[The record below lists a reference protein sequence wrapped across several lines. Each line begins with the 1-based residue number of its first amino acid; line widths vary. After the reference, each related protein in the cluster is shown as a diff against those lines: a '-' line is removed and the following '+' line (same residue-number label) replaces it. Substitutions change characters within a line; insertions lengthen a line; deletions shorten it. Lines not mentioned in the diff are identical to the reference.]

1 MKFPTETYI
10 GVYVSHGKSKTVFAI
25 KSAYR
30 QKGKFDGAVLK
41 IRRGQVDAEPAVM
54 RQLPDVSPKVLYEC
68 IGKDGNDEYH
78 CWVMERCIPLN
89 QLAVLKSTW
98 KDACVLAACRCVAR
112 AALCRLQLSDC
123 HYYNLGVRISPSAT
137 EHEVV
142 IIDVGSR
149 GIAESVPTKGSV
161 NQSMSKLWKWSQ
173 QEMQA
178 SPTWTRN
185 LWANTEHTLE
195 GVTRRLDIQ

>member
-1 MKFPTETYI
+1 M
-10 GVYVSHGKSKTVFAI
+10 
-25 KSAYR
+25 
-30 QKGKFDGAVLK
+30 LN

-89 QLAVLKSTW
+89 QLAVLNSTW

-149 GIAESVPTKGSV
+149 GIEESVPTEGSV

-178 SPTWTRN
+178 DPTWTRKPQF
-185 LWANTEHTLE
+185 NTFLTT
-195 GVTRRLDIQ
+195 V